1 MSDFLDQVKADA
13 YVRGTYEYTD
23 TAGVVTGT
31 GTIASADGPH
41 DFGASPQV
49 LDLVFQMTDLPV
61 YAYQESTTPSN
72 VKTVLTFDNLGHE
85 MPFEITIERKQYDTA
100 TATLQSTD
108 TSTIVLT
115 DTVSFTCECTLAD
128 GYAEF
133 TSAVKCPA

>member
-31 GTIASADGPH
+31 GTIADADGPH
-41 DFGASPQV
+41 DFGATPQV
-49 LDLVFQMTDLPV
+49 LDLGFQMTDLPIL
-61 YAYQESTTPSN
+61 AYNDPFTPSN
-72 VKTVLTFDNLGHE
+72 VTTILTWINLCDE

-108 TSTIVLT
+108 TSTMVLT
-115 DTVSFTCECTLAD
+115 NTVSFTCECTVAD

-133 TSAVKCPA
+133 TSTVKCPA

>member
-41 DFGASPQV
+41 DFGATPQV
-49 LDLVFQMTDLPV
+49 LDLGFQMTDLPI
-61 YAYQESTTPSN
+61 YAYQESATPSN
-72 VKTVLTFDNLGHE
+72 VKTVLTFDNVGHE

-115 DTVSFTCECTLAD
+115 DTVSFTCECAVAD

-133 TSAVKCPA
+133 TSTVKCPA